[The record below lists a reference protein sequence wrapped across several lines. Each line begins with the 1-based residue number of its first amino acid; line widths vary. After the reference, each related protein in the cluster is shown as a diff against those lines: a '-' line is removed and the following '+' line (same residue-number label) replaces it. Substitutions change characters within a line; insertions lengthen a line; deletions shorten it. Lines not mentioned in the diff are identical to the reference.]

1 MWLHKGMMK
10 TISAVLVGATLLL
23 VVGCVS
29 TVNERTTPGVPF
41 VKDKVE
47 GRYERPVEEVFTA
60 AKDVVRS
67 LGTLV
72 NEATLYNPTNNIAVK
87 TVQGKVNQRSVW
99 VRVQPVDTSV
109 TAVTVQ
115 TRTQGGGSDLDLAHE
130 IEKRIALKLVK

>member
-1 MWLHKGMMK
+1 MIK
-10 TISAVLVGATLLL
+10 TISAVFFGALL
-23 VVGCVS
+23 VVAAGCIS
-29 TVNERTTPGVPF
+29 TVNERTTAGVPF

-47 GRYERPVEEVFTA
+47 GRYERPVDEVFTA

-72 NEATLYNPTNNIAVK
+72 NEATLYNQTNNIPVK

-99 VRVQPVDTSV
+99 VRIQPVDNAI